1 VHEFLSKRLSSHV
14 VTNQYSYNEDTGGLL
29 VKDNSRNLPELTAA
43 RALLAFWVLA
53 YHLDLHLGFPL
64 LRPWVKRGYL
74 GVDGFFILSGCV
86 LAHRYPALTLRPTDL
101 LIFWWRRLVRL
112 YPVHLTLLLF
122 LGGWFLLAEAAGV
135 APHQAGRASGRE
147 FLLQLL
153 MLNGWG
159 ASQGWSW
166 NYPSWSVST
175 EWAGYL
181 AFPLLLSLVSRLR
194 ARTAVQCALASWAA
208 LGVVAVLSPAG
219 LNLTYAGALWRFF
232 PEFLAGMAIAVML
245 PALGPREAVL
255 AGVAG
260 LAVVTLGIL
269 AGPPDSAIDAV
280 AVGGIFLCLLA
291 LAAARKPVLGRVPGL
306 TTLGGLS
313 YCVYMSYAPVELA
326 FARLWR
332 HQGLD
337 PSRHP
342 WLWAAVMALAILALA
357 WLLARFVERP
367 AIRHLA
373 GRAVDR

>member
-1 VHEFLSKRLSSHV
+1 
-14 VTNQYSYNEDTGGLL
+14 
-29 VKDNSRNLPELTAA
+29 LPDLTAA
-43 RALLAFWVLA
+43 RALLALWVLA
-53 YHLDLHLGFPL
+53 YHLDLHLAFPL

-86 LAHRYPALTLRPTDL
+86 LAHRYPSLGLRPRDVL
-101 LIFWWRRLVRL
+101 LFWWRRLVRL
-112 YPVHLTLLLF
+112 YPVHLTLLLL

-147 FLLQLL
+147 FFLQLL

-181 AFPLLLSLVSRLR
+181 AFPLLLSLVSGFGVRI
-194 ARTAVQCALASWAA
+194 AALGSLVLWAA
-208 LGVVAVLSPAG
+208 LGAVALLSPAG

-232 PEFLAGMAIAVML
+232 PEFLAGMAIAIML
-245 PALGPREAVL
+245 PAMGQRNAAL
-255 AGVAG
+255 AGLVGLMVA
-260 LAVVTLGIL
+260 TLGIL
-269 AGPPDSAIDAV
+269 AGTPDSAADAV
-280 AVGGIFLCLLA
+280 AVGGIFLCLLS
-291 LAAARKPVLGRVPGL
+291 LAANRNRVLGRVPGL
-306 TTLGGLS
+306 TALGGLS
-313 YCVYMSYAPVELA
+313 YCAYMSYAPVELA

-332 HQGLD
+332 HAGLD
-337 PSRHP
+337 PSRHA
-342 WLWAAVMALAILALA
+342 WSWAALMSLAILALA

>member
-1 VHEFLSKRLSSHV
+1 VHEFLSKRLPDHV
-14 VTNQYSYNEDTGGLL
+14 VTNQYSYNEDTAGPL
-29 VKDNSRNLPELTAA
+29 VDDSSRRLPDLTAA
-43 RALLAFWVLA
+43 RALLALWVLA
-53 YHLDLHLGFPL
+53 YHLDLHLAFPL

-86 LAHRYPALTLRPTDL
+86 LAHHYPTLALRPREVL
-101 LIFWWRRLVRL
+101 NFWWRRLVRL
-112 YPVHLTLLLF
+112 YPVHLSLLLL
-122 LGGWFLLAEAAGV
+122 LGGWFVLAEAAGV

-147 FLLQLL
+147 FFLQLL

-181 AFPLLLSLVSRLR
+181 AFPLLLSLVSRFR
-194 ARTAVQCALASWAA
+194 VRTAVLVALALWAA
-208 LGVVAVLSPAG
+208 LGGVAVLSPAG

-232 PEFLAGMAIAVML
+232 PEFVAGMAIAVML
-245 PALGPREAVL
+245 PALGRREVAL
-255 AGVAG
+255 AGLAG
-260 LAVVTLGIL
+260 LAVMTLGVL

-280 AVGGIFLCLLA
+280 AVGGIFLCLLS
-291 LAAARKPVLGRVPGL
+291 LAASRKPVLGRIPGL
-306 TTLGGLS
+306 TALGGLS

-326 FARLWR
+326 FGRLWR
-332 HQGLD
+332 HDGFD
-337 PSRHP
+337 PARHP
-342 WLWAAVMALAILALA
+342 WFWAGLMALAILALA

>member
-1 VHEFLSKRLSSHV
+1 VHEFLSKRLPSHV
-14 VTNQYSYNEDTGGLL
+14 VTNQYCYNEDTGGLL
-29 VKDNSRNLPELTAA
+29 VKDSSRNLPELTAA
-43 RALLAFWVLA
+43 RALLALWVLA
-53 YHLDLHLGFPL
+53 YHLDLHLAFPL
-64 LRPWVKRGYL
+64 LGPWVKRGYL

-86 LAHRYPALTLRPTDL
+86 LAHRYPALTLRPREML
-101 LIFWWRRLVRL
+101 VFWWRRLVRL
-112 YPVHLTLLLF
+112 YPVHLSLLLL

-181 AFPLLLSLVSRLR
+181 AFPLLLSLVSRFQV
-194 ARTAVQCALASWAA
+194 RTAVLAALALWGA
-208 LGVVAVLSPAG
+208 LGAVAVLSPAG

-232 PEFLAGMAIAVML
+232 PEFLAGMAIAVMI
-245 PALGPREAVL
+245 PAVGRRETVM
-255 AGVAG
+255 AGMAG
-260 LAVVTLGIL
+260 LAVVTLGVL
-269 AGPPDSAIDAV
+269 AGPPDSAVDAV

-291 LAAARKPVLGRVPGL
+291 LAASRYTVLGRVPGL
-306 TTLGGLS
+306 TALGGLS
-313 YCVYMSYAPVELA
+313 YCVYMSYAPLELA

-332 HQGLD
+332 HESLD

-357 WLLARFVERP
+357 ALLARFVERP

>member
-1 VHEFLSKRLSSHV
+1 VHEFLSKRLPSHV

-29 VKDNSRNLPELTAA
+29 VKDSSRNLPELTAA
-43 RALLAFWVLA
+43 RALLALWVLA
-53 YHLDLHLGFPL
+53 YHLDLHLAFPL

-86 LAHRYPALTLRPTDL
+86 LAHRYPTLALRPREVL
-101 LIFWWRRLVRL
+101 VFWWRRLVRL
-112 YPVHLTLLLF
+112 YPVHLSLLLL

-147 FLLQLL
+147 FFLQLL

-181 AFPLLLSLVSRLR
+181 AFPLLPSLVSRFLVR
-194 ARTAVQCALASWAA
+194 IAALVALASWGA
-208 LGVVAVLSPAG
+208 LGAVAVLSPAG

-232 PEFLAGMAIAVML
+232 PEFLAGMAIAVMI
-245 PALGPREAVL
+245 PALGRREAAL
-255 AGVAG
+255 AGLAG

-280 AVGGIFLCLLA
+280 AVGGIFLCLLW
-291 LAAARKPVLGRVPGL
+291 LAASRRPVLGRIPGL
-306 TTLGGLS
+306 TALGGLS

-332 HQGLD
+332 HDGLD

-342 WLWAAVMALAILALA
+342 WFWAGLMSLAILTLA